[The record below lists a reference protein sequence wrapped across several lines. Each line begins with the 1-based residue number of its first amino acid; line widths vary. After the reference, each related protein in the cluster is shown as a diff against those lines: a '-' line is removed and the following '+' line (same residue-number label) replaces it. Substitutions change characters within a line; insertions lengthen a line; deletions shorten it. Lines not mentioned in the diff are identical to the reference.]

1 MYIMCIKYQTL
12 ITCTKISTSLRRNG
26 YNNFKVTF
34 THSVFIGLWTS
45 SVCNELKQLTEFVM
59 GKIANIFSDITRPC
73 CQVNKKPM
81 ANVKT
86 IQHCSLLL
94 HAHARTH
101 TPARVRAHARGCAR
115 THTHAH
121 AHAHTFN
128 GPFPG
133 LPRSAGTRKVKPIWI
148 LLKQET
154 VSGSDIRRA
163 TCKSAPRSRQ
173 KNASTPPLSFLQ
185 AGCPSCRPTNSVK
198 ALKATVYNCNCW
210 ILVNAGSVQ
219 NS

>member
-1 MYIMCIKYQTL
+1 MLRLFSTAVYY
-12 ITCTKISTSLRRNG
+12 CT
-26 YNNFKVTF
+26 
-34 THSVFIGLWTS
+34 H
-45 SVCNELKQLTEFVM
+45 
-59 GKIANIFSDITRPC
+59 
-73 CQVNKKPM
+73 
-81 ANVKT
+81 
-86 IQHCSLLL
+86 
-94 HAHARTH
+94 
-101 TPARVRAHARGCAR
+101 

-121 AHAHTFN
+121 AHTHTFN

-133 LPRSAGTRKVKPIWI
+133 LPRSAGTRKVKPIWT

-198 ALKATVYNCNCW
+198 ALKATVYDCNCW

-219 NS
+219 NSWENNDDNDDNKNTGNDNKLDMRHLTSVREVVQVRWVKVQCCLSVIGGVGDAAAGPSAWLYMLLCLINGHLWRECCAAVCNGW